1 MTMMTSLDLSNLGTT
16 VGSTTGT
23 GGNNTSDPQAMQD
36 RFLKL
41 LVAQINS
48 QDPLNPMDNAQ
59 MTTQMAQINTVS
71 GIQQLN
77 ETLKGMADQMA
88 SSQAMQGTTLIGKD
102 ALVEGDALAFDG
114 STGKGAFTLDGA
126 ASSVQGRRHRQ
137 ERRNTGHHRPGRTE
151 RGTARLRVERR
162 CHRSEPGREIR
173 GARHQRQHHRHRHRT
188 PAGAHRLRGPEQRRH
203 EPAAAERPHPELRPG
218 ARLHL
223 STAIPTF
230 LQITTPRRT
239 PPWHS
244 SKDSPA

>member
-1 MTMMTSLDLSNLGTT
+1 MMTSLDLSNLGTT

-23 GGNNTSDPQAMQD
+23 GGNNTNDPQAMQD

-77 ETLKGMADQMA
+77 ETLKGMATQMA

-102 ALVEGDALAFDG
+102 ALVEGNALAFDG

-126 ASSVQGRRHRQ
+126 ASSVKVDIIGKNGETLDTIDMGAQSAGQHGFEWNAGSVDPAQVAKFSVRATSGSTAVTDTELQRVRIASVGLSNGAMSLQ
-137 ERRNTGHHRPGRTE
+137 LQNGRTLSYDQV
-151 RGTARLRVERR
+151 RG
-162 CHRSEPGREIR
+162 
-173 GARHQRQHHRHRHRT
+173 
-188 PAGAHRLRGPEQRRH
+188 
-203 EPAAAERPHPELRPG
+203 
-218 ARLHL
+218 
-223 STAIPTF
+223 F
-230 LQITTPRRT
+230 M
-239 PPWHS
+239 
-244 SKDSPA
+244 

>member
-1 MTMMTSLDLSNLGTT
+1 MTMLSSPLDLSNLGTT

-23 GGNNTSDPQAMQD
+23 AGNTTNDPQAMQD

-41 LVAQINS
+41 LVAQINN

-114 STGKGAFTLDGA
+114 STGKGAFTLDGD
-126 ASSVQGRRHRQ
+126 ASSVMVDIIGKNGETLDTLNLGAREAGQHGFEWPAGSIDPNQVAKFSVRATNGSTSVTDAELQRVRIASVGLSNGAMNIQ
-137 ERRNTGHHRPGRTE
+137 LQNGRTLAYDQV
-151 RGTARLRVERR
+151 RG
-162 CHRSEPGREIR
+162 
-173 GARHQRQHHRHRHRT
+173 
-188 PAGAHRLRGPEQRRH
+188 
-203 EPAAAERPHPELRPG
+203 
-218 ARLHL
+218 
-223 STAIPTF
+223 F
-230 LQITTPRRT
+230 M
-239 PPWHS
+239 
-244 SKDSPA
+244 

>member
-114 STGKGAFTLDGA
+114 GTGKGAFTLDGA
-126 ASSVQGRRHRQ
+126 ASSVKVDIIGKSGETLDTIDLGAQSAGQHGFEWNAGAIDPSQVAKFAVRATSGSTTVTDTELQRVRIASVGLNNGAMSLQ
-137 ERRNTGHHRPGRTE
+137 LQNGRTLSYDQV
-151 RGTARLRVERR
+151 RGF
-162 CHRSEPGREIR
+162 I
-173 GARHQRQHHRHRHRT
+173 
-188 PAGAHRLRGPEQRRH
+188 
-203 EPAAAERPHPELRPG
+203 
-218 ARLHL
+218 
-223 STAIPTF
+223 
-230 LQITTPRRT
+230 
-239 PPWHS
+239 
-244 SKDSPA
+244 